1 MTYADKMS
9 RFLLYHW
16 EILTNMI
23 FFTIEYVLPEKNF
36 LEKAA
41 TIKRFGYSLFGV
53 ELKKQTGIGNNQCEL
68 FKDQIN
74 VANIK
79 REDGVKI
86 QDAKI
91 IVNVYYLYIYIYVY
105 IYIYIYIGDECKNL
119 IANILKYG
127 LMDVGLHLTNFCYST
142 SCPNKHC

>member
-23 FFTIEYVLPEKNF
+23 FFTIEYVLPEKAF

-79 REDGVKI
+79 RDNGVKI

-91 IVNVYYLYIYIYVY
+91 IDNVYY
-105 IYIYIYIGDECKNL
+105 IYIYIYIYIL
-119 IANILKYG
+119 VMNIRI
-127 LMDVGLHLTNFCYST
+127 
-142 SCPNKHC
+142 